1 LKTIYQN
8 AKFSLKT
15 HHTIPHEEVAL
26 QNIDFWV
33 IIDGQ
38 TFLGSA
44 STTENIQYLMQKN
57 KQTGECA
64 LGTYHWQSN
73 MIILSEFTIRCLA
86 VAVADIIEDES
97 LVVDQVFYLIPE
109 YYE

>member
-8 AKFSLKT
+8 EKFSLKI
-15 HHTIPHEEVAL
+15 HHTIPHEDVAL